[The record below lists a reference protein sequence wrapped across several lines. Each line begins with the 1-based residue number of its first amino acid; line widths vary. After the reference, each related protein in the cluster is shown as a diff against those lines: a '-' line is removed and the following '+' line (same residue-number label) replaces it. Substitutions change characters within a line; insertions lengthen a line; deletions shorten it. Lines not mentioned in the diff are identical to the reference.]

1 MLHQLSKHNFNLI
14 SIISID
20 ITVTKLWEMQQRLEK
35 GESATP
41 VNEEITE
48 EQHGTVNEFS
58 ETNSKEKNFGNSWWL
73 GFQNRARNKTSEIQ
87 SCVVDKL

>member
-35 GESATP
+35 GESATLA
-41 VNEEITE
+41 NEEITE

-58 ETNSKEKNFGNSWWL
+58 EF
-73 GFQNRARNKTSEIQ
+73 
-87 SCVVDKL
+87 